1 MIQKTLSIV
10 IMILGLTI
18 MAGWVTKHD
27 SLIQIAPHFAP
38 MQFNTALG
46 FFLSGLGLFYL
57 SRNKHIISIVL
68 GVVISTLGIA
78 TIIQYAYGLNLGID
92 TMFVDPH
99 LTTKTSH
106 PGRMAPNTAF
116 CFTLCGFALMLSQM
130 KRSLMFSLAITILLI
145 ASLSLCGYLLN
156 TEDLYGWGNLTR
168 MALHTSIGFITIGFI
183 FLMYSLKR
191 TSDIH
196 THLWDLVPQAAT
208 TVFCVIT
215 LMVFAALSEQSNE
228 HNRAYFETL
237 VLETHEAI
245 KQRYTLYEESLIS
258 GLGLYYASDSVERH
272 EWNKYVS
279 ALNIERT
286 MPGINGIGYIDYVKE
301 TELASYLEK
310 TRADDAPGFKNHPE
324 TDFKDKFIIKFIE
337 PVEKNKEA
345 IGLDIGFEKN
355 RREAAERA
363 RDFGVSTVTK
373 KILLVQDN
381 KKQPGFLHLIPV
393 YKTRNTPPTVAERRK
408 ELQGWVYAP
417 FIGSNFLSGINN
429 TNDEQLDYTVYDGD
443 DTNDQDIIHSSAPE
457 SVTSHGDNDNVM
469 NMRTVLNFAGSHWT
483 ILWRSNKTFTPPSD
497 NILSYVFLGLGLSFS
512 VALFFILENLIHR
525 NAEITRRVEEQTARL
540 KEASEFRR
548 IIGNTIPDY
557 IFVKDENSKIV
568 EANETFL
575 TLYPGKTREEVIGK
589 TMLEGHDEKEA
600 EEFLQHD
607 KNAFKAGY
615 SETEETITFPDG
627 RTRTLFT
634 KKVRFQN
641 AKGDPFILGIAR
653 DITDAKAAENDLI
666 RTNEELA
673 RSNIELERFAHIAS
687 HDLQEP
693 LRKITSFI
701 DELDEHL
708 GDKLDEE
715 ARIYMDFITSGAIRM
730 RDLVTGLLKYSTVN
744 KTEPDIQKLDTNK
757 VIEIA
762 ADNLSERIKESGAKI
777 KYQNLPEIYYDEVM
791 LTQVFQNLIS
801 NAIKYRG
808 ENTPEIDITA
818 VKHADCWEF
827 AVEDN
832 GMGIEQKYLDRI
844 FDMFQRLHRK
854 EDIPGTG
861 IGLSLCQKIVER
873 YGGIMWVE
881 SEPGV
886 GSTFFFTVP
895 IKSVITHS
903 KSSQSAEGI

>member
-1 MIQKTLSIV
+1 MIQKALSIV
-10 IMILGLTI
+10 IMILGLSI
-18 MAGWVTKHD
+18 MAGWIIKHD
-27 SLIQIAPHFAP
+27 PLIQIAPHFAP
-38 MQFNTALG
+38 MQFNTAMG
-46 FFLSGLGLFYL
+46 FFLTGLGLFFL
-57 SRNKHIISIVL
+57 TQNKHIISILL
-68 GVVISTLGIA
+68 GAIISTFGIA

-92 TMFVDPH
+92 TLFVDPH
-99 LTTKTSH
+99 LTTRTSH

-116 CFTLCGFALMLSQM
+116 CFSLCGFTLMLAQM

-168 MALHTSIGFITIGFI
+168 MALHTSVGFVTLGIA
-183 FLMYSLKR
+183 FLMHSLQKA
-191 TSDIH
+191 SDLH

-215 LMVFAALSEQSNE
+215 LLVFAALSEQSNE

-245 KQRYTLYEESLIS
+245 KQRYTLYEGSLIS

-286 MPGINGIGYIDYVKE
+286 MPGINGIGYIDYVPE
-301 TELASYLEK
+301 ADLTAYLAR
-310 TRADDAPGFKNHPE
+310 TRADDAPNFKNHPE

-337 PVEKNKEA
+337 PVARNKEA
-345 IGLDIGFEKN
+345 VGLDIGFEKN

-363 RDFGVSTVTK
+363 RDFGISTVTK
-373 KILLVQDN
+373 KILLVQDD

-393 YKTRNTPPTVAERRK
+393 YKTGSTPPTVEKRRK
-408 ELQGWVYAP
+408 QLQGWVYAP
-417 FIGSNFLSGINN
+417 FIGANFLSDINN
-429 TNDEQLDYTVYDGD
+429 TNDGQLDYTVYDGD
-443 DTNDQDIIHSSAPE
+443 HTHDHAIIHSSADTP
-457 SVTSHGDNDNVM
+457 VDGNDEDVM
-469 NMRTVLNFAGSHWT
+469 TMRTVLNFAGSHWT
-483 ILWRSNKTFTPPSD
+483 ILWRSNDTFTPPSEH
-497 NILSYVFLGLGLSFS
+497 ILSYVFLALGLSFS
-512 VALFFILENLIHR
+512 VALFFILESLIHR
-525 NAEITRRVEEQTARL
+525 NALITRRVEEQTARL

-557 IFVKDENSKIV
+557 LFVKDEKSRIV
-568 EANETFL
+568 EANSTFL
-575 TLYPGKTREEVIGK
+575 TLYPGKEREDIIGK

-607 KNAFKAGY
+607 RNAFKAGY
-615 SETEETITFPDG
+615 SETEETITFPG
-627 RTRTLFT
+627 GKTRTLFT

-641 AKGDPFILGIAR
+641 AQGEPFILGIAR

-666 RTNEELA
+666 KTNEELA

-701 DELDEHL
+701 DELEEHL
-708 GDKLDEE
+708 GDNLDEE
-715 ARIYMDFITSGAIRM
+715 ARIYMDFITSGAVRM

-744 KTEPDIQKLDTNK
+744 KTEPDIQKLDTNN
-757 VIEIA
+757 IIDIA
-762 ADNLSERIKESGAKI
+762 ADNLSKRIKESGAKI
-777 KYQNLPEIYYDEVM
+777 KYKNLPEIYYDEVM

-801 NAIKYRG
+801 NAIRYRSDK
-808 ENTPEIDITA
+808 TPEINITA
-818 VKHADCWEF
+818 EKHADCWEF

-895 IKSVITHS
+895 IKSIITQS
-903 KSSQSAEGI
+903 KNLQSAEGI